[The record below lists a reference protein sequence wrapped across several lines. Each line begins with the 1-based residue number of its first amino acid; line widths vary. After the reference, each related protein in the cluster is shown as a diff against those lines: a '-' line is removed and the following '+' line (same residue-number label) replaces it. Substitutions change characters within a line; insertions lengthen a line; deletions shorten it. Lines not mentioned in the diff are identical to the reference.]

1 MTVAFILES
10 EEETA
15 EQYDACVKL
24 ANLGGKP
31 PPGAQ
36 LQAAGPIPGGWRTL
50 AIWESR
56 AIFDAFGESTAKPI
70 RKQLGIREPTIQEFD
85 VTELQAG
92 GGSEAAVACFS
103 RFEGLD
109 ADGYRDLDRR
119 TGDAP
124 DGRVLH
130 VAGPTDTGW
139 FVMDLWA
146 SEAARDAFVNERLNP
161 AVEAAGIA
169 PPETEDL
176 DLHGTLLDVPS
187 AATA

>member
-1 MTVAFILES
+1 VRQAR
-10 EEETA
+10 
-15 EQYDACVKL
+15 Q
-24 ANLGGKP
+24 P
-31 PPGAQ
+31 RR
-36 LQAAGPIPGGWRTL
+36 QAAPGRPAPGGRPDPRRL
-50 AIWESR
+50 AHPRHLGIR